1 MSAELVWERTRS
13 YRLLKSMG
21 RGGGGGEGE
30 ARDEQNAKNE
40 KSWRQPRDAGS
51 ASKVTSARSTA
62 EHAAIHSTLWVFD
75 WLPNAEL
82 HYSRVYTVLLVYCDP
97 GVIASMG
104 LFVPKRL
111 ILRRRRLIF
120 CHWSSF
126 RTGTLSLPCCG
137 LIGPCP
143 LQNFGCLKLDT
154 STAALEA

>member
-1 MSAELVWERTRS
+1 
-13 YRLLKSMG
+13 MG
-21 RGGGGGEGE
+21 RGGEGVKVRPETSRMRRMRKVGGSRETRE
-30 ARDEQNAKNE
+30 ARR
-40 KSWRQPRDAGS
+40 S
-51 ASKVTSARSTA
+51 SARSTA